1 MQLYSSKILNHICVY
16 KYIKKASLM
25 SQLIKNLPAST
36 RDAGDAHSI
45 SGSGKIPKTGN
56 GSLLQYFCLGNSRD
70 CRAWWA
76 TAHGITKSQ
85 TQLIN

>member
-1 MQLYSSKILNHICVY
+1 MGFPGGAMV
-16 KYIKKASLM
+16 
-25 SQLIKNLPAST
+25 KNPPISAV
-36 RDAGDAHSI
+36 DAGDAHSI